1 MEKHAR
7 KRASR
12 RRPEQTKTN
21 EGVMGEGFI
30 HLWSN
35 RSKLGSHRI
44 GQRTGRNLLNI
55 NVCYAVFG
63 IFGDCESDGGDGNGF
78 AEEPADSLL

>member
-1 MEKHAR
+1 M
-7 KRASR
+7 
-12 RRPEQTKTN
+12 
-21 EGVMGEGFI
+21 
-30 HLWSN
+30 
-35 RSKLGSHRI
+35 

-78 AEEPADSLL
+78 AEEPANSLL